1 MSQILVETSAR
12 HVHVTKET
20 LEALFGKDASLTKK
34 KDLSQPGQ
42 FACEERVTVVGPKK
56 SLANVSILGPCRS
69 ADQVELSATDARS
82 IGLPIVIRESGDIAG
97 TPGCK
102 LIGPAGEVE
111 IKEGVI
117 VAKRHVHLT
126 PATAENLGVKNKDI
140 VWVKIDTP
148 ERKAVLGDVVI
159 RVSEN
164 FADAMHIDTDEANAV
179 GATPDLH
186 GEIIKNYHKDCDS
199 ALRHDRSLF
208 LVFYGLL

>member
-1 MSQILVETSAR
+1 MSQVLVETSAR

-20 LEALFGKDASLTKK
+20 LEVLFGKGAELTKK

-42 FACEERVTVVGPKK
+42 FASEQRVTVEGPKK

-82 IGLPIVIRESGDIAG
+82 IGLPIAIRESGDIAG

-102 LIGPAGEVE
+102 LIGPCGEIE

-117 VAKRHVHLT
+117 VAKRHIHLT
-126 PATAENLGVKNKDI
+126 PETAEKLGVKNNDI

-159 RVSEN
+159 RVSDS
-164 FADAMHIDTDEANAV
+164 FADAMHIDTDESNAI

-186 GEIIKNYHKDCDS
+186 GEILKT
-199 ALRHDRSLF
+199 L
-208 LVFYGLL
+208 

>member
-1 MSQILVETSAR
+1 MSKILVETSAR

-20 LEALFGKDASLTKK
+20 LEILFGKGASLTKK

-42 FACEERVTVVGPKK
+42 FACEERVTVEGPKK

-82 IGLPIVIRESGDIAG
+82 VGLPIAVRESGDIAG

-102 LIGPAGEVE
+102 LIGPCGEVE

-117 VAKRHVHLT
+117 VAKRHIHLT
-126 PATAENLGVKNKDI
+126 PETAENLGVKNKDI

-148 ERKAVLGDVVI
+148 ERKAVLGDVVV
-159 RVSEN
+159 RVSEK
-164 FADAMHIDTDEANAV
+164 FADAMHIDTDESNAV
-179 GATPDLH
+179 GATPNLY
-186 GEIIKNYHKDCDS
+186 GEILKT
-199 ALRHDRSLF
+199 L
-208 LVFYGLL
+208 